1 MFVFKFSPGGIAR
14 KDENVNMN
22 EQKKGMVHAGAGSRR
37 VPIDKA
43 KAFHSR
49 AMRTFRCG
57 KH

>member
-1 MFVFKFSPGGIAR
+1 MFVFKFSPGGITR

-22 EQKKGMVHAGAGSRR
+22 EKKKGMVHGGAGSRR

-49 AMRTFRCG
+49 AMQTFRCG